1 MFSRSCEYGLQAMI
15 YISLHSKSK
24 DKVTL
29 EQIAK
34 SQQIPQPFLSKILQ
48 RLVKHKLIG
57 SRKGRN
63 GGFYFLRPPEKI
75 TLLEIVKTIN
85 GTDLLDGCVLGLSKC
100 SEQNPCPLYDE
111 FKKVK
116 DQIKQILKSK
126 SLQTLSEDILTQS
139 GHTRNEEAQ

>member
-15 YISLHSKSK
+15 YISLHSNSK
-24 DKVTL
+24 DMVTL

-63 GGFYFLRPPEKI
+63 GGFYFLKPPEKI

-85 GTDLLDGCVLGLSKC
+85 GTDLLDGCVLGFSNC
-100 SEQNPCPLYDE
+100 SDRNPCPVYKE
-111 FKKVK
+111 FKSVK
-116 DQIKQILKSK
+116 DRIKQILISK
-126 SLQTLSEDILTQS
+126 SLQTLSDDILAQS
-139 GHTRNEEAQ
+139 GQTRNEVAR